1 MIRVEVLC
9 ENASIKR
16 VSVLGH
22 AMYDDFG
29 KDIVCSSVSTC
40 VITTVNGILSIDEEF
55 LEVEENTGKIIIDV
69 LGKNEILEKLLQN
82 MIDIL
87 SELSSKYPK
96 NIMVISKEGK
106 R

>member
-1 MIRVEVLC
+1 MIRVEVLRC
-9 ENASIKR
+9 DASIKR
-16 VSVLGH
+16 VSILGH
-22 AMYDDFG
+22 AMYSDFG
-29 KDIVCSSVSTC
+29 RDIVCSSVSTC

-55 LEVEENTGKIIIDV
+55 LEVEEDSGKIIIDV
-69 LGKNEILEKLLQN
+69 CGKNESLEKLLQN

-87 SELSSKYPK
+87 SELSKEYPK